1 METLPRPE
9 VLRRYTDNA
18 CQPPL
23 PAMRLRWD
31 PNVLGFGERL
41 WYLPENICV
50 SGSAPERFGV
60 RIERQGD
67 DAYAVQVLWNRTHL
81 NWPELTRVQM
91 LTSALAPLLAALG
104 IDLWQL
110 LAEPVRAT
118 LRMPR
123 VAA

>member
-9 VLRRYTDNA
+9 VIRRYTDA
-18 CQPPL
+18 EWQPPL

-31 PNVLGFGERL
+31 PHATGFDRL
-41 WYLPENICV
+41 WDLPESVCMT
-50 SGSAPERFGV
+50 GQAPERFGIS
-60 RIERQGD
+60 IERHGE
-67 DAYAVQVLWNRTHL
+67 DAYAVRVLWNQTHL
-81 NWPELTRVQM
+81 SWPALKRVQL

-110 LAEPVRAT
+110 LAEPARAM
-118 LRMPR
+118 LRLPR